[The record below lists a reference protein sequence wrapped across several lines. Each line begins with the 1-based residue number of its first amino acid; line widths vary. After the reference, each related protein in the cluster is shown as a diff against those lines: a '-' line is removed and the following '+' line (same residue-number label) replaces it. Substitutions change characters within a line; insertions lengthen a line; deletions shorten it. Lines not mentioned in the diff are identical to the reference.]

1 MKPSFPAAKL
11 LFISLVACSAYADE
25 TQLTDNTP
33 RLTAL
38 THAKLMLSPG
48 KQLDNATLLI
58 ENNRIKQVISNNEIP
73 QNAYK
78 IDLNGYTIY
87 PGFID
92 PFAEYGLEYSE
103 SQATIEGPVY
113 RINPKGAVAANGAI
127 HAEKEWFSYVLADKD
142 AASNWISNGFTS
154 VQSAHLNGIFRGIGV
169 SLSLADKNSNQLIYS
184 PKSRHFMA
192 FDKGNSPQDYPNSLM
207 GSIALIRQTLSDANW
222 YNQNKMKAAGREDL
236 LSPEFNIAL
245 ERLHDIK
252 TRGAIFDTRNLN
264 NQLRAAKLLSQEDIQ
279 PILLGNGQEYARVRE
294 LQEYRPVLILPL
306 NFPAA
311 PQVSDEDNARE
322 VPLRTLRHWE
332 RAPSNPAVMAANNIP
347 FSFTQYGMDGKAF
360 WPRLRMALQAGLDE
374 ETALAALTTEAAAA
388 VGIDNL
394 VGKLAP
400 GYMAD
405 LVIAKGNLFQDGEIV
420 SVWLQGEEQKQLA
433 PEFQWQGSYRLHH
446 LAELELDLELQLTQ
460 QTPRKLRGNL
470 SSGDQ
475 QIAVAHLKAN
485 SKRLSFSVNLQGA
498 GINGISRLTLWQD
511 DEGLRGRLLSADG
524 AVTQLAGS
532 RLPHAPLMPETEEDT
547 RTNTQATSPKTV
559 SKTGPKT
566 EPEYLS
572 RLTSPLQAYGRS
584 ELPGT
589 EKLHIR
595 NVTLWTSSEAGI
607 IGNSDLL
614 MANGKIEKIGTD
626 LSTPAGYQVIEGVG
640 MHLTA
645 GIIDEH
651 SHIAVNGGLNEMSDA
666 ITSEVRIAD
675 VLNPDDIAI
684 YRSLAGG
691 VTTANLLHGSAN
703 PIGGQSQVIQ
713 LRWGESAE
721 GLKFTQAHQGIKFAL
736 GENVKQSNWGE
747 RYTRRFPQS
756 RMGVK
761 ALMSDAFNAA
771 RDYKDAQAQYAELR
785 SREKRKQLSPRP
797 DYRLQAIAQVL
808 NGERDVHIHSYVQS
822 EILMFLRLAE
832 AYDFKVTAFT
842 HVLEGYKLAPELAA
856 HGAGASTFADWWA
869 YKFEVYDAIP
879 QNACLMMNAGVLTSI
894 NSDDF
899 EMQRRLNQ
907 EAAKSVKYCDM
918 SQEDAWKMVTINP
931 AKQLGIDAITGSVE
945 EGKQADLVLWDANP
959 LSVYAKS
966 QAVWIGGK
974 RYFDRAEDKQMTQ
987 AIASERQAL
996 IQKILGSDPA
1006 RRQGETTS
1014 EITEPLWQCDTQFNA
1029 WGQNKESRL

>member
-1 MKPSFPAAKL
+1 MRNTFPAALPL
-11 LFISLVACSAYADE
+11 LAIFTVNSAYADE

-38 THAKLMLSPG
+38 THARLMLSPG

-58 ENNRIKQVISNNEIP
+58 ENNHIKQVISNNEIP
-73 QNAYK
+73 QNAYR
-78 IDLNGYTIY
+78 IDLKGHTIY

-92 PFAEYGLEYSE
+92 PFTDYGLEYS
-103 SQATIEGPVY
+103 QTPTTIEGPVY
-113 RINPKGAVAANGAI
+113 QINSKGAAAKNGAI
-127 HAEKEWFSYVLADKD
+127 HADKEWFAYVSADKET
-142 AASNWISNGFTS
+142 ASNWISNGFTS
-154 VQSAHLNGIFRGIGV
+154 VQSAHLDGIFRGIGV
-169 SLSLADKNSNQLIYS
+169 SLSLADKNSNQLIYRPRS
-184 PKSRHFMA
+184 HHFMA

-207 GSIALIRQTLSDANW
+207 GSIALIRQTLSDAHW
-222 YNQNKMKAAGREDL
+222 YNQNKKKAVGRDDL
-236 LSPEFNIAL
+236 LLPEFNIAL
-245 ERLHDIK
+245 ERLHNIK
-252 TRGAIFDTRNLN
+252 ASGAIFDTRNLN
-264 NQLRAAKLLSQEDIQ
+264 NQLRAAKLLTQADI
-279 PILLGNGQEYARVRE
+279 PPTLLGNGQEYARVNE
-294 LQEYRPVLILPL
+294 LQQYRPALILPL

-311 PQVSDEDNARE
+311 PEMSDEDNARE

-347 FSFTQYGMDGKAF
+347 FSFTQYGIDSKAF

-374 ETALAALTTEAAAA
+374 ETALAALTTQAAAA
-388 VGIDNL
+388 AGIDNV

-420 SVWLQGEEQKQLA
+420 SVWLQGEEQKLM
-433 PEFQWQGSYRLHH
+433 PPGYQWQGSYRLH
-446 LAELELDLELQLTQ
+446 LAELELDLELQLSQ

-475 QIAVAHLKAN
+475 QIALAHLSADSN
-485 SKRLSFSVNLQGA
+485 RLSFSANLQDA
-498 GINGISRLTLWQD
+498 GIGGISRITLWQD
-511 DEGLRGRLLSADG
+511 DEGLQGRLLHADG
-524 AVTQLAGS
+524 AITQLAGS
-532 RLPHAPLMPETEEDT
+532 RLPHAPLTAETAEET
-547 RTNTQATSPKTV
+547 KASAAAVNSQ
-559 SKTGPKT
+559 SKTISKT
-566 EPEYLS
+566 EPEYLG

-584 ELPGT
+584 EQPGT

-607 IGNSDLL
+607 IGNSDLIL
-614 MANGKIEKIGTD
+614 ANGKIAKIGTN
-626 LSTPAGYQVIEGVG
+626 LSTPSGYQVIEGAG

-974 RYFDRAEDKQMTQ
+974 RYFDRAENKQMTQ

-1006 RRQGETTS
+1006 RLQGETTS
-1014 EITEPLWQCDTQFNA
+1014 EIIEPLWQCDTQFNA
-1029 WGQNKESRL
+1029 WGQKKESRL

>member
-1 MKPSFPAAKL
+1 MKEL
-11 LFISLVACSAYADE
+11 L
-25 TQLTDNTP
+25 
-33 RLTAL
+33 
-38 THAKLMLSPG
+38 
-48 KQLDNATLLI
+48 
-58 ENNRIKQVISNNEIP
+58 
-73 QNAYK
+73 
-78 IDLNGYTIY
+78 
-87 PGFID
+87 
-92 PFAEYGLEYSE
+92 
-103 SQATIEGPVY
+103 
-113 RINPKGAVAANGAI
+113 
-127 HAEKEWFSYVLADKD
+127 
-142 AASNWISNGFTS
+142 
-154 VQSAHLNGIFRGIGV
+154 
-169 SLSLADKNSNQLIYS
+169 
-184 PKSRHFMA
+184 
-192 FDKGNSPQDYPNSLM
+192 
-207 GSIALIRQTLSDANW
+207 
-222 YNQNKMKAAGREDL
+222 
-236 LSPEFNIAL
+236 
-245 ERLHDIK
+245 
-252 TRGAIFDTRNLN
+252 
-264 NQLRAAKLLSQEDIQ
+264 
-279 PILLGNGQEYARVRE
+279 
-294 LQEYRPVLILPL
+294 EYRPVLILPL

-311 PQVSDEDNARE
+311 PQVSDEDYARE
-322 VPLRTLRHWE
+322 VPLNILRHWE
-332 RAPSNPAVMAANNIP
+332 RAPSNPAVLAANNIP

-374 ETALAALTTEAAAA
+374 EAALAALTTQAAAA
-388 VGIDNL
+388 AGIEDL

-405 LVIAKGNLFQDGEIV
+405 LVIAKGNLFQDGEII
-420 SVWLQGEEQKQLA
+420 SVWLQGEEQKLM
-433 PEFQWQGSYRLHH
+433 PPGYQWQGSYRLH
-446 LAELELDLELQLTQ
+446 LAELELDLELQLSQ
-460 QTPRKLRGNL
+460 QKPRTLRGSL

-475 QIAVAHLKAN
+475 QVELAHLTTD
-485 SKRLSFSVNLQGA
+485 SKRLSFSANLQDASIG
-498 GINGISRLTLWQD
+498 GISRITLWQD
-511 DEGLRGRLLSADG
+511 DEGLQGRLLHADG
-524 AVTQLAGS
+524 AITQLAGS
-532 RLPHAPLMPETEEDT
+532 RLPHAPLTAETAEET
-547 RTNTQATSPKTV
+547 KASAAAVNSQ
-559 SKTGPKT
+559 SKTISKT

-584 ELPGT
+584 EQPGT

-607 IGNSDLL
+607 IGNSDLIL
-614 MANGKIEKIGTD
+614 ANGKIAKIGTN
-626 LSTPAGYQVIEGVG
+626 LSTPSGYQVIEGAG

-721 GLKFTQAHQGIKFAL
+721 NLKFTQAHQGIKFAL

-918 SQEDAWKMVTINP
+918 SPEDAWKMVTINP
-931 AKQLGIDAITGSVE
+931 AKQLGIDAITGSIE

-987 AIASERQAL
+987 AIVSERQAL

-1006 RRQGETTS
+1006 RLQGETTS
-1014 EITEPLWQCDTQFNA
+1014 EIIEPLWQCDTQFNA

>member
-1 MKPSFPAAKL
+1 MRISFPAINLL
-11 LFISLVACSAYADE
+11 LFSLVACSAFADE

-38 THAKLMLSPG
+38 THAKLILSPG

-103 SQATIEGPVY
+103 SPAAIEAPVY
-113 RINPKGAVAANGAI
+113 QIKSKGAVAANGAI
-127 HAEKEWFSYVLADKD
+127 HAEKEWFTYVLPDNKT
-142 AASNWISNGFTS
+142 ASNWISNGFTS
-154 VQSAHLNGIFRGIGV
+154 VQSAHLDGIFRGVGT
-169 SLSLADKNSNQLIYS
+169 SLSLADKNSNQVIYR
-184 PKSRHFMA
+184 PRSRHFMA

-222 YNQNKMKAAGREDL
+222 YNQNKKNAAGREGL

-252 TRGAIFDTRNLN
+252 TRGVIFDTRNLN
-264 NQLRAAKLLSQEDIQ
+264 NQLRAAKLLSHSDIQ
-279 PILLGNGQEYARVRE
+279 PILLGNGQEYARVKE

-311 PQVSDEDNARE
+311 PQVSDEDYARE

-374 ETALAALTTEAAAA
+374 ETALAALTTQAAAA
-388 VGIDNL
+388 AGIEDL

-405 LVIAKGNLFQDGEIV
+405 LVIAKGNLFQDGEII
-420 SVWLQGEEQKQLA
+420 SVWLQGEEQIQTA
-433 PEFQWQGSYRLHH
+433 PGYQWQGSYRLH
-446 LAELELDLELQLTQ
+446 LAELELDLELQLSQ
-460 QTPRKLRGNL
+460 QKPRTLRGSL

-475 QIAVAHLKAN
+475 QVELAHLN
-485 SKRLSFSVNLQGA
+485 TDSKRLSFSANLQDA
-498 GINGISRLTLWQD
+498 GIGGISRITLWQD
-511 DEGLRGRLLSADG
+511 DEGLQGRLLRADG
-524 AVTQLAGS
+524 AITQLAGS
-532 RLPHAPLMPETEEDT
+532 RLPHAPLTAETAEET
-547 RTNTQATSPKTV
+547 KASAAAVNSQ
-559 SKTGPKT
+559 SKTMSET

-584 ELPGT
+584 EQPGT

-607 IGNSDLL
+607 IGNSDLIL
-614 MANGKIEKIGTD
+614 ANGKIAKIGTN
-626 LSTPAGYQVIEGVG
+626 LSTPSGYQVIEGAG

-666 ITSEVRIAD
+666 ITSEVQIAD

-721 GLKFTQAHQGIKFAL
+721 NLKFTQAHQGIKFAL

-918 SQEDAWKMVTINP
+918 SPEDAWKMVTINP
-931 AKQLGIDAITGSVE
+931 AKQLGIDAITGSIE

-987 AIASERQAL
+987 ANVSERQAL

-1006 RRQGETTS
+1006 RLQGETTS
-1014 EITEPLWQCDTQFNA
+1014 EIIEPLWQCDTQFNA

>member
-1 MKPSFPAAKL
+1 MRLSFPAINLL
-11 LFISLVACSAYADE
+11 LFSLVACSAFADE

-38 THAKLMLSPG
+38 THAKLILSPG

-58 ENNRIKQVISNNEIP
+58 ENNRIKQVIPNNEIP

-103 SQATIEGPVY
+103 SPATIEAPVY
-113 RINPKGAVAANGAI
+113 QIKSKGAIAANGAI
-127 HAEKEWFSYVLADKD
+127 HAEKEWFTYVLSDNKT
-142 AASNWISNGFTS
+142 ASNWISNGFTS

-169 SLSLADKNSNQLIYS
+169 SLSLANKKSNQVIYR
-184 PKSRHFMA
+184 PRSRHFMA

-222 YNQNKMKAAGREDL
+222 YNQNKKKAANREDL

-279 PILLGNGQEYARVRE
+279 PILLGNGQEYARVKE
-294 LQEYRPVLILPL
+294 LQEYRPILILPL

-347 FSFTQYGMDGKAF
+347 FSFTQYGMDGKTF
-360 WPRLRMALQAGLDE
+360 WPRLRMALLAGLDE
-374 ETALAALTTEAAAA
+374 ETALAALTTEAAAVA
-388 VGIDNL
+388 GIEDL

-420 SVWLQGEEQKQLA
+420 SVWLQGEEQIQTA
-433 PEFQWQGSYRLHH
+433 PGYQWQGSYRLH
-446 LAELELDLELQLTQ
+446 LAELELDLELQLSQ
-460 QTPRKLRGNL
+460 QTPQTLRGSL

-475 QIAVAHLKAN
+475 QIELAHLKADN
-485 SKRLSFSVNLQGA
+485 KRLSFSVNLQGA
-498 GINGISRLTLWQD
+498 GINGISRITLWQD
-511 DEGLRGRLLSADG
+511 DEGLQGRLLHADG

-532 RLPHAPLMPETEEDT
+532 RLPNAPLTADT
-547 RTNTQATSPKTV
+547 DMGDNANSPPAS
-559 SKTGPKT
+559 SKTKPK
-566 EPEYLS
+566 YLS

-584 ELPGT
+584 ELPST

-595 NVTLWTSSEAGI
+595 NITLWTSSEAGI
-607 IGNSDLL
+607 IGNSDLIL
-614 MANGKIEKIGTD
+614 ANGKIEEIGTD
-626 LSTPAGYQVIEGVG
+626 LSTPAGYQVIEGAD

-666 ITSEVRIAD
+666 ITSEVQIAD

-771 RDYKDAQAQYAELR
+771 RDYQDAQAQYAELR

-918 SQEDAWKMVTINP
+918 SQEDAWNMVTINP

-987 AIASERQAL
+987 AIADERQAL

-1006 RRQGETTS
+1006 RLQGETTS
-1014 EITEPLWQCDTQFNA
+1014 EILEPLWQCDTQFNA

>member
-1 MKPSFPAAKL
+1 MRLSFPAINLL
-11 LFISLVACSAYADE
+11 LFSLVACSAFADE

-38 THAKLMLSPG
+38 THAKLILSPG

-58 ENNRIKQVISNNEIP
+58 ENNRIKQVIPNNEIP

-103 SQATIEGPVY
+103 SPATIEAPVY
-113 RINPKGAVAANGAI
+113 QIKSKGAIAANGAI
-127 HAEKEWFSYVLADKD
+127 HAEKEWFTYVLSDNKT
-142 AASNWISNGFTS
+142 ASNWISNGFTS
-154 VQSAHLNGIFRGIGV
+154 VQSAHLDGIFRGVGT
-169 SLSLADKNSNQLIYS
+169 SLSLANKKSNQVIYR
-184 PKSRHFMA
+184 PRSRHFMA

-222 YNQNKMKAAGREDL
+222 YNQNKKKAANREDL

-252 TRGAIFDTRNLN
+252 TRGVIFDTRNLN
-264 NQLRAAKLLSQEDIQ
+264 NQLRAAKLLSHSDIQ
-279 PILLGNGQEYARVRE
+279 PILLGNGQEYARVKE
-294 LQEYRPVLILPL
+294 LQEYRPILILPL

-347 FSFTQYGMDGKAF
+347 FSFTQYGMDGKTF

-374 ETALAALTTEAAAA
+374 ETALAALTTQAAAA
-388 VGIDNL
+388 AGIEDL

-420 SVWLQGEEQKQLA
+420 SVWLQGEEQIQTA
-433 PEFQWQGSYRLHH
+433 PGYQWQGSYRLH
-446 LAELELDLELQLTQ
+446 LAELELDLELQLSQ
-460 QTPRKLRGNL
+460 QTPQTLRGSL

-475 QIAVAHLKAN
+475 QIELAHLKADN
-485 SKRLSFSVNLQGA
+485 KRLSFSVNLQGA
-498 GINGISRLTLWQD
+498 GINGISRITLWQD
-511 DEGLRGRLLSADG
+511 DEGLQGRLLHADG

-532 RLPHAPLMPETEEDT
+532 RLPNAPLTADTEMGD
-547 RTNTQATSPKTV
+547 NANSPPAS
-559 SKTGPKT
+559 SKTK
-566 EPEYLS
+566 PEYLS

-584 ELPGT
+584 EQPGT

-607 IGNSDLL
+607 IGNSDLIL
-614 MANGKIEKIGTD
+614 ANGKIEKIGTD
-626 LSTPAGYQVIEGVG
+626 LSTPAGYQVIEGAD

-666 ITSEVRIAD
+666 ITSEVQIAD
-675 VLNPDDIAI
+675 VLNPDDIAT

-771 RDYKDAQAQYAELR
+771 RDYQDAQAQYAELR

-918 SQEDAWKMVTINP
+918 SQEDAWNMVTINP

-987 AIASERQAL
+987 AIADERQAL

-1006 RRQGETTS
+1006 RLQGETTS
-1014 EITEPLWQCDTQFNA
+1014 EILEPLWQCDTQFNA

>member
-127 HAEKEWFSYVLADKD
+127 HAEKEWFSYVLADKE

-154 VQSAHLNGIFRGIGV
+154 VQSAHLNGIFRGVGV

-184 PKSRHFMA
+184 PKSRHFIA

-433 PEFQWQGSYRLHH
+433 PEFQWQGSYRLH

-475 QIAVAHLKAN
+475 QIALAHLKAN

-524 AVTQLAGS
+524 AITQLAGS
-532 RLPHAPLMPETEEDT
+532 RLPQAPLMPETEEDT

-974 RYFDRAEDKQMTQ
+974 RYFDRAEDRQMTQ
-987 AIASERQAL
+987 AIAGERQAL

-1006 RRQGETTS
+1006 RLQGETTS
-1014 EITEPLWQCDTQFNA
+1014 EIIEPLWQCDTQFNA

>member
-1 MKPSFPAAKL
+1 M
-11 LFISLVACSAYADE
+11 
-25 TQLTDNTP
+25 
-33 RLTAL
+33 
-38 THAKLMLSPG
+38 
-48 KQLDNATLLI
+48 
-58 ENNRIKQVISNNEIP
+58 
-73 QNAYK
+73 
-78 IDLNGYTIY
+78 
-87 PGFID
+87 
-92 PFAEYGLEYSE
+92 
-103 SQATIEGPVY
+103 
-113 RINPKGAVAANGAI
+113 
-127 HAEKEWFSYVLADKD
+127 
-142 AASNWISNGFTS
+142 
-154 VQSAHLNGIFRGIGV
+154 
-169 SLSLADKNSNQLIYS
+169 
-184 PKSRHFMA
+184 
-192 FDKGNSPQDYPNSLM
+192 
-207 GSIALIRQTLSDANW
+207 
-222 YNQNKMKAAGREDL
+222 
-236 LSPEFNIAL
+236 
-245 ERLHDIK
+245 
-252 TRGAIFDTRNLN
+252 
-264 NQLRAAKLLSQEDIQ
+264 
-279 PILLGNGQEYARVRE
+279 
-294 LQEYRPVLILPL
+294 
-306 NFPAA
+306 
-311 PQVSDEDNARE
+311 
-322 VPLRTLRHWE
+322 
-332 RAPSNPAVMAANNIP
+332 
-347 FSFTQYGMDGKAF
+347 
-360 WPRLRMALQAGLDE
+360 
-374 ETALAALTTEAAAA
+374 
-388 VGIDNL
+388 
-394 VGKLAP
+394 
-400 GYMAD
+400 
-405 LVIAKGNLFQDGEIV
+405 
-420 SVWLQGEEQKQLA
+420 
-433 PEFQWQGSYRLHH
+433 
-446 LAELELDLELQLTQ
+446 
-460 QTPRKLRGNL
+460 
-470 SSGDQ
+470 
-475 QIAVAHLKAN
+475 
-485 SKRLSFSVNLQGA
+485 
-498 GINGISRLTLWQD
+498 
-511 DEGLRGRLLSADG
+511 SADG

-572 RLTSPLQAYGRS
+572 RLTSPLQAYGHS

-614 MANGKIEKIGTD
+614 MADGKIEKIGTD
-626 LSTPAGYQVIEGVG
+626 LSTPAGYQVIEGAG

-666 ITSEVRIAD
+666 ITSEVQIAD

-808 NGERDVHIHSYVQS
+808 NGKRDVHIHSYVQS

-842 HVLEGYKLAPELAA
+842 HILEGYKLAPELAA

-974 RYFDRAEDKQMTQ
+974 RYFDRAEDRQMTQ

-1006 RRQGETTS
+1006 RLQGETTS
-1014 EITEPLWQCDTQFNA
+1014 EIIEPLWQCDTQFNA
-1029 WGQNKESRL
+1029 WDQNKESRL

>member
-1 MKPSFPAAKL
+1 MRSTFPAALPL
-11 LFISLVACSAYADE
+11 LAVLIVNSAYADE

-38 THAKLMLSPG
+38 THARLMLSPG

-58 ENNRIKQVISNNEIP
+58 ENNHIKQVISNNEIP
-73 QNAYK
+73 QNAYR
-78 IDLNGYTIY
+78 IDLKGHTIY

-92 PFAEYGLEYSE
+92 PFTDYGLEYS
-103 SQATIEGPVY
+103 QTPTTIEGPVY
-113 RINPKGAVAANGAI
+113 QINPKGAAATNGAI
-127 HAEKEWFSYVLADKD
+127 HAEKEWFAYVSADKET
-142 AASNWISNGFTS
+142 ASNWISNGFTS
-154 VQSAHLNGIFRGIGV
+154 VQSAHLDGIFRGIGV
-169 SLSLADKNSNQLIYS
+169 SLSLADKNSNQLIYRPRS
-184 PKSRHFMA
+184 HHFMA
-192 FDKGNSPQDYPNSLM
+192 FDKGSSPQDYPNSLM
-207 GSIALIRQTLSDANW
+207 GSIALIRQTLSDAHW
-222 YNQNKMKAAGREDL
+222 YNQNKKKAVGRDDL
-236 LSPEFNIAL
+236 LLPEFNIAL
-245 ERLHDIK
+245 ERLHNIK
-252 TRGAIFDTRNLN
+252 ASGAIFDTRNLN
-264 NQLRAAKLLSQEDIQ
+264 NQLRAAKLLSQADI
-279 PILLGNGQEYARVRE
+279 PPTLMGNGQEYARVKE
-294 LQEYRPVLILPL
+294 LQQYRPALILPL

-311 PQVSDEDNARE
+311 PEMSDEDYAKE
-322 VPLRTLRHWE
+322 VSLRTLRHWE

-347 FSFTQYGMDGKAF
+347 FSFTQYGIDGKTF
-360 WPRLRMALQAGLDE
+360 WPRLKLALQAGLDE
-374 ETALAALTTEAAAA
+374 ETALAALTTQAAAA
-388 VGIDNL
+388 AGIDNV

-420 SVWLQGEEQKQLA
+420 SVWLQGEEQKLM
-433 PEFQWQGSYRLHH
+433 PPGYQWQGSYRLH
-446 LAELELDLELQLTQ
+446 LAELELDLELQLTP
-460 QTPRKLRGNL
+460 QTPRKLKGSFN
-470 SSGDQ
+470 SGDQ
-475 QIAVAHLKAN
+475 QIALAHLNADSN
-485 SKRLSFSVNLQGA
+485 RLSFSVNLQSA
-498 GINGISRLTLWQD
+498 GINGISRITLWQD
-511 DEGLRGRLLSADG
+511 DEGLQGRLLRADG
-524 AVTQLAGS
+524 AITPLAGS
-532 RLPHAPLMPETEEDT
+532 RLPPAPLSADTETGG
-547 RTNTQATSPKTV
+547 NANFPPAS
-559 SKTGPKT
+559 SKT

-626 LSTPAGYQVIEGVG
+626 LSTPAGYQVIEGAD

-666 ITSEVRIAD
+666 ITSEVQIAD

-721 GLKFTQAHQGIKFAL
+721 GLKFTQAQQGIKFAL

-771 RDYKDAQAQYAELR
+771 RDYKDAQAQYAELS
-785 SREKRKQLSPRP
+785 SREKRKQLSPRH

-987 AIASERQAL
+987 AIAGERQAL

-1006 RRQGETTS
+1006 RLQGETTS
-1014 EITEPLWQCDTQFNA
+1014 EIIEPLWQCDTQFNA

>member
-103 SQATIEGPVY
+103 SPATTEGPVY

-127 HAEKEWFSYVLADKD
+127 HAEKEWFSYVLADKE

-192 FDKGNSPQDYPNSLM
+192 FDKGNSPQGYPNSLM

-322 VPLRTLRHWE
+322 IPLRTLRHWE

-347 FSFTQYGMDGKAF
+347 FSFTQYGIDGKAF

-388 VGIDNL
+388 AGIDNL

-433 PEFQWQGSYRLHH
+433 PEFQWQGSYRLH

-475 QIAVAHLKAN
+475 QIALAHLKAD

-614 MANGKIEKIGTD
+614 MADGKIEKIGTD
-626 LSTPAGYQVIEGVG
+626 LSTPAGYQVIEGAD

-721 GLKFTQAHQGIKFAL
+721 GLKFTQAQQGIKFAL

-879 QNACLMMNAGVLTSI
+879 QNACLMMNTGVLTSI

>member
-1 MKPSFPAAKL
+1 MRLSFPAINLL
-11 LFISLVACSAYADE
+11 LFSLVACSAFADE

-38 THAKLMLSPG
+38 THAKLILSPG

-58 ENNRIKQVISNNEIP
+58 ENSRIKQVISNNEIP

-92 PFAEYGLEYSE
+92 PFAEYGLQYPE
-103 SQATIEGPVY
+103 SPAAIEAPVY
-113 RINPKGAVAANGAI
+113 QIKSKGAVAANGAI
-127 HAEKEWFSYVLADKD
+127 HAEKEWFTYVLSDNKT
-142 AASNWISNGFTS
+142 ASNWISNGFTS
-154 VQSAHLNGIFRGIGV
+154 VQSAHLDGIFRGIGV
-169 SLSLADKNSNQLIYS
+169 SLSLADKNSNQVIYR
-184 PKSRHFMA
+184 PRNRQFMA
-192 FDKGNSPQDYPNSLM
+192 FDKGSSPQDYPTSLM

-222 YNQNKMKAAGREDL
+222 YNQNKKKSAGREDL

-252 TRGAIFDTRNLN
+252 TRGVIFDTRNLN

-279 PILLGNGQEYARVRE
+279 PILLGNGQEYARVKE

-347 FSFTQYGMDGKAF
+347 FSFTQYGIDGKAF

-388 VGIDNL
+388 AGIEDL

-405 LVIAKGNLFQDGEIV
+405 LVIAKGNLFRDGEIV
-420 SVWLQGEEQKQLA
+420 SVWLQGEEQIQTA
-433 PEFQWQGSYRLHH
+433 PGFQWQGNYRLH
-446 LAELELDLELQLTQ
+446 LAELDLELQLSQ

-475 QIAVAHLKAN
+475 QIELAHLKAD

-498 GINGISRLTLWQD
+498 GINGISRITLWQD
-511 DEGLRGRLLSADG
+511 DEGLQGRLLRADG
-524 AVTQLAGS
+524 AITQLAGS
-532 RLPHAPLMPETEEDT
+532 KLPHAPLTAETAEET
-547 RTNTQATSPKTV
+547 KASVMAVNSE
-559 SKTGPKT
+559 SKTMSEM

-584 ELPGT
+584 KLPST

-595 NVTLWTSSEAGI
+595 NVTLWTSSDAGI
-607 IGNSDLL
+607 INTSDLL
-614 MANGKIEKIGTD
+614 MANGKIAKIGTD
-626 LSTPAGYQVIEGVG
+626 LSTPSGYQVIEGAG

-691 VTTANLLHGSAN
+691 VTTVNLLHGSAN

-907 EAAKSVKYCDM
+907 EAAKSMKYCDM
-918 SQEDAWKMVTINP
+918 SPEDAWKMVTINP
-931 AKQLGIDAITGSVE
+931 AKQLGIDVITGSIE

-987 AIASERQAL
+987 AIAGERQAL

-1006 RRQGETTS
+1006 RLQGETTS
-1014 EITEPLWQCDTQFNA
+1014 EIIEPLWQCDTQFNA

>member
-1 MKPSFPAAKL
+1 MRLSFPAINLL
-11 LFISLVACSAYADE
+11 LFSLVACSAFADE

-38 THAKLMLSPG
+38 THAKLILSPG

-58 ENNRIKQVISNNEIP
+58 ENNRIKQVIPNNEIP

-103 SQATIEGPVY
+103 SPATIEAPVY
-113 RINPKGAVAANGAI
+113 QIKSKGAIAANGAI
-127 HAEKEWFSYVLADKD
+127 HAEKEWFTYVLSDNKT
-142 AASNWISNGFTS
+142 ASNWISNGFTS

-169 SLSLADKNSNQLIYS
+169 SLSLANKKSNQVIYR
-184 PKSRHFMA
+184 PRSRHFMA

-222 YNQNKMKAAGREDL
+222 YNQNKKKAANREDL

-279 PILLGNGQEYARVRE
+279 PILLGNGQEYARVKE
-294 LQEYRPVLILPL
+294 LQEYRPILILPL

-347 FSFTQYGMDGKAF
+347 FSFTQYGMDGKTF

-374 ETALAALTTEAAAA
+374 ETALAALTTEAAAVA
-388 VGIDNL
+388 GIEDL

-420 SVWLQGEEQKQLA
+420 SVWLQGEEQIQTA
-433 PEFQWQGSYRLHH
+433 PGYQWQGSYRLH
-446 LAELELDLELQLTQ
+446 LAELELDLELQLSQ
-460 QTPRKLRGNL
+460 QTPQTLRGSL

-475 QIAVAHLKAN
+475 QIELAHLKADN
-485 SKRLSFSVNLQGA
+485 KRLSFSVNLQGA
-498 GINGISRLTLWQD
+498 GINGISRITLWQD
-511 DEGLRGRLLSADG
+511 DEGLQGRLLHADG

-532 RLPHAPLMPETEEDT
+532 RLPNAPLTADT
-547 RTNTQATSPKTV
+547 DMGDNANSPPAS
-559 SKTGPKT
+559 SKTKPK
-566 EPEYLS
+566 YLS

-584 ELPGT
+584 ELPST

-595 NVTLWTSSEAGI
+595 NITLWTSSEAGI
-607 IGNSDLL
+607 IGNSDLIL
-614 MANGKIEKIGTD
+614 ANGKIEEIGTD
-626 LSTPAGYQVIEGVG
+626 LSTPAGYQVIEGAD

-666 ITSEVRIAD
+666 ITSEVHIAD

-771 RDYKDAQAQYAELR
+771 RDYQDDQAQYAELR

-918 SQEDAWKMVTINP
+918 SQEDAWNMVTINP

-987 AIASERQAL
+987 AIADERQAL

-1006 RRQGETTS
+1006 RLQGETTS
-1014 EITEPLWQCDTQFNA
+1014 EILEPLWQCDTQFNA

>member
-1 MKPSFPAAKL
+1 MRLSFPAINLL
-11 LFISLVACSAYADE
+11 LFSLVACSAFADE

-38 THAKLMLSPG
+38 THAKLILSPG

-58 ENNRIKQVISNNEIP
+58 ENNRIKQVIPNNEIP

-103 SQATIEGPVY
+103 SPATIEAPVY
-113 RINPKGAVAANGAI
+113 QIKSKGAIAANGAI
-127 HAEKEWFSYVLADKD
+127 HAEKEWFTYVLSDNKT
-142 AASNWISNGFTS
+142 ASNWISNGFTS

-169 SLSLADKNSNQLIYS
+169 SLSLANKKSNQVIYR
-184 PKSRHFMA
+184 PRSRHFMA

-222 YNQNKMKAAGREDL
+222 YNQNKKKAANREDL

-279 PILLGNGQEYARVRE
+279 PILLGNGQEYARVKE
-294 LQEYRPVLILPL
+294 LQEYRPILILPL

-347 FSFTQYGMDGKAF
+347 FSFTQYGMDGKTF

-374 ETALAALTTEAAAA
+374 ETALAALTTEAAAVA
-388 VGIDNL
+388 GIEDL

-420 SVWLQGEEQKQLA
+420 SVWLQGEEQIQTA
-433 PEFQWQGSYRLHH
+433 PGYQWQGSYRLH
-446 LAELELDLELQLTQ
+446 LAELELDLELQLSQ
-460 QTPRKLRGNL
+460 QTPQTLRGSL

-475 QIAVAHLKAN
+475 QIELAHLKADN
-485 SKRLSFSVNLQGA
+485 KRLSFSVNLQGA
-498 GINGISRLTLWQD
+498 SINGISRITLWQD
-511 DEGLRGRLLSADG
+511 DEGLQGRLLHADG

-532 RLPHAPLMPETEEDT
+532 RLPNAPLTADTEMGD
-547 RTNTQATSPKTV
+547 NANSPPAS
-559 SKTGPKT
+559 SKTKPK
-566 EPEYLS
+566 YLS

-584 ELPGT
+584 ELPRT

-607 IGNSDLL
+607 IGNSDLIL
-614 MANGKIEKIGTD
+614 ANGKIEKIGTD
-626 LSTPAGYQVIEGVG
+626 LSTPAGYQVIEGAD

-666 ITSEVRIAD
+666 ITSEVQIAD

-771 RDYKDAQAQYAELR
+771 RDYQDAQAQYAELR

-879 QNACLMMNAGVLTSI
+879 QNACLMMNSGVLTSI

-918 SQEDAWKMVTINP
+918 SQEDAWNMVTINP

-987 AIASERQAL
+987 AIVSERQAL

-1006 RRQGETTS
+1006 RLEGETTS
-1014 EITEPLWQCDTQFNA
+1014 EILEPLWQCDTQFNA

>member
-127 HAEKEWFSYVLADKD
+127 HAEKEWFSYVLADKE

-154 VQSAHLNGIFRGIGV
+154 VQSAHLNGIFRGVGV

-184 PKSRHFMA
+184 PKSRHFIA

-433 PEFQWQGSYRLHH
+433 PEFQWQGSYRLH

-475 QIAVAHLKAN
+475 QIALAHLKAD

-524 AVTQLAGS
+524 AITQLAGS
-532 RLPHAPLMPETEEDT
+532 RLPQAPLMPETEEDT

-974 RYFDRAEDKQMTQ
+974 RYFDRAEDRQMTQ
-987 AIASERQAL
+987 AIAGERQAL

-1006 RRQGETTS
+1006 RLQGETTS
-1014 EITEPLWQCDTQFNA
+1014 EIIEPLWQCDTQFNA

>member
-1 MKPSFPAAKL
+1 MRLSFPAINLL
-11 LFISLVACSAYADE
+11 LFSLVACSAFADE

-38 THAKLMLSPG
+38 THAKLILSPG

-58 ENNRIKQVISNNEIP
+58 ENNRIKQVIPNNEIP

-103 SQATIEGPVY
+103 SPATIEAPVY
-113 RINPKGAVAANGAI
+113 QIKSKGAIAANGAI
-127 HAEKEWFSYVLADKD
+127 HAEKEWFTYVLSDNKT
-142 AASNWISNGFTS
+142 ASNWISNGFTS

-169 SLSLADKNSNQLIYS
+169 SLSLANKKSNQVIYR
-184 PKSRHFMA
+184 PRSRHFMA

-222 YNQNKMKAAGREDL
+222 YNQNKKKAANREDL

-279 PILLGNGQEYARVRE
+279 PILLGNGQEYARVKE
-294 LQEYRPVLILPL
+294 LQEYRPILILPL

-347 FSFTQYGMDGKAF
+347 FSFTQYGMDGKTF

-374 ETALAALTTEAAAA
+374 ETALAALTTEAAAVA
-388 VGIDNL
+388 GIEDL
-394 VGKLAP
+394 VGKLAS

-420 SVWLQGEEQKQLA
+420 SVWLQGEEQIQTA
-433 PEFQWQGSYRLHH
+433 PGYQWQGSYRLH
-446 LAELELDLELQLTQ
+446 LAELELDLELQLSQ
-460 QTPRKLRGNL
+460 QTPQTLRGSL

-475 QIAVAHLKAN
+475 QIELAHLKADN
-485 SKRLSFSVNLQGA
+485 KRLSFSVNLQGA
-498 GINGISRLTLWQD
+498 GINGISRITLWQD
-511 DEGLRGRLLSADG
+511 DEGLQGRLLHADG

-532 RLPHAPLMPETEEDT
+532 RLPNAPLTADT
-547 RTNTQATSPKTV
+547 DMGDNANSPPAS
-559 SKTGPKT
+559 SKTK
-566 EPEYLS
+566 PEYLS

-584 ELPGT
+584 ELPRT

-607 IGNSDLL
+607 IGNSDLIL
-614 MANGKIEKIGTD
+614 ANGKIEEIGTD
-626 LSTPAGYQVIEGVG
+626 LSTPAGYQVIEGAD

-666 ITSEVRIAD
+666 ITSEVQIAD

-771 RDYKDAQAQYAELR
+771 RDYQDAQAQYAELR

-918 SQEDAWKMVTINP
+918 SQEDAWNMVTINP

-987 AIASERQAL
+987 AIADERQAL

-1006 RRQGETTS
+1006 RLQGETTS
-1014 EITEPLWQCDTQFNA
+1014 EILEPLWQCDTQFNA

>member
-347 FSFTQYGMDGKAF
+347 FSFTQYGIDGKAF

-433 PEFQWQGSYRLHH
+433 PEFQWQGSYRLH

-566 EPEYLS
+566 ESEYLS

-974 RYFDRAEDKQMTQ
+974 RYFDRAEDRQMTQ
-987 AIASERQAL
+987 AIAGERQAL

-1006 RRQGETTS
+1006 RLQGETTS
-1014 EITEPLWQCDTQFNA
+1014 EIIEPLWQCDTQFNA

>member
-1 MKPSFPAAKL
+1 MRLSFPAINLL
-11 LFISLVACSAYADE
+11 LFSLVVCSAFADE

-38 THAKLMLSPG
+38 THAKLILSPG

-58 ENNRIKQVISNNEIP
+58 ENNRIKQVIPNNEIP

-103 SQATIEGPVY
+103 SPATIEAPVY
-113 RINPKGAVAANGAI
+113 QIKSKGAIAANGAI
-127 HAEKEWFSYVLADKD
+127 HAEKEWFTYVLSDNKT
-142 AASNWISNGFTS
+142 ASNWISNGFTS

-169 SLSLADKNSNQLIYS
+169 SLSLANKKSNQVIYR
-184 PKSRHFMA
+184 PRSRHFMA

-222 YNQNKMKAAGREDL
+222 YNQNKKKAANREDL

-279 PILLGNGQEYARVRE
+279 PILLGNGQEYARVKE
-294 LQEYRPVLILPL
+294 LQEYRPILILPL

-347 FSFTQYGMDGKAF
+347 FSFTQYGMDGKTF

-374 ETALAALTTEAAAA
+374 ETALAALTTEAAAVA
-388 VGIDNL
+388 GIEDL

-420 SVWLQGEEQKQLA
+420 SVWLQGEEQIQTA
-433 PEFQWQGSYRLHH
+433 PGYQWQGSYRLH
-446 LAELELDLELQLTQ
+446 LAELELDLELQLSQ
-460 QTPRKLRGNL
+460 QTPQTLRGSL

-475 QIAVAHLKAN
+475 QIELAHLKADN
-485 SKRLSFSVNLQGA
+485 KRLSFSVNLQGA
-498 GINGISRLTLWQD
+498 GINGISRITLWQD
-511 DEGLRGRLLSADG
+511 DEGLQGRLLHADG

-532 RLPHAPLMPETEEDT
+532 RLPNAPLTADTEMGD
-547 RTNTQATSPKTV
+547 NANSPPAS
-559 SKTGPKT
+559 SKTK
-566 EPEYLS
+566 PEYLS

-584 ELPGT
+584 ELPST

-595 NVTLWTSSEAGI
+595 NITLWTSSEAGI
-607 IGNSDLL
+607 IGNSDLIL
-614 MANGKIEKIGTD
+614 ANGKIEKIGTD
-626 LSTPAGYQVIEGVG
+626 LSTPAGYQVIEGAD

-666 ITSEVRIAD
+666 ITSEVQIAD

-721 GLKFTQAHQGIKFAL
+721 GLKFPQAHQGIKFAL

-771 RDYKDAQAQYAELR
+771 RDYQDAQAQYAELR

-797 DYRLQAIAQVL
+797 DYRLQAIVQVL

-918 SQEDAWKMVTINP
+918 SQEDAWNMVTINP

-987 AIASERQAL
+987 AIADERQAL

-1006 RRQGETTS
+1006 RLQGETTS
-1014 EITEPLWQCDTQFNA
+1014 EILEPLWQCDTQFNA

>member
-103 SQATIEGPVY
+103 SPATIEGPVY

-127 HAEKEWFSYVLADKD
+127 HAEKEWFSYVLADKE

-184 PKSRHFMA
+184 PQSRHFMA

-332 RAPSNPAVMAANNIP
+332 RAPSNPVVMAANNIP
-347 FSFTQYGMDGKAF
+347 FSFTQYGIDGKAF

-388 VGIDNL
+388 AGIDNL

-420 SVWLQGEEQKQLA
+420 SVWLQGDEQKQLA
-433 PEFQWQGSYRLHH
+433 PGYQWQGSYRLH
-446 LAELELDLELQLTQ
+446 LAELELDLELQLSQ

-475 QIAVAHLKAN
+475 QIALAHLKAD

-511 DEGLRGRLLSADG
+511 DKGLRGRLLSADG
-524 AVTQLAGS
+524 TVTQLAGS
-532 RLPHAPLMPETEEDT
+532 RLPQARLIADTEKDT
-547 RTNTQATSPKTV
+547 RTNTQTTSPKTV

-572 RLTSPLQAYGRS
+572 QLTSPLQAYGRN

-640 MHLTA
+640 MHLTT

-974 RYFDRAEDKQMTQ
+974 RYFDRAEDRQMTQ

-1006 RRQGETTS
+1006 RLQGETTS
-1014 EITEPLWQCDTQFNA
+1014 EIIEPLWQCDTQFNA
-1029 WGQNKESRL
+1029 WDQNKESRL

>member
-1 MKPSFPAAKL
+1 MRLSFPAINLL
-11 LFISLVACSAYADE
+11 LFSLVACSAFADE

-38 THAKLMLSPG
+38 THAKLILSPG

-58 ENNRIKQVISNNEIP
+58 ENNRIKQVIPNNEIP

-103 SQATIEGPVY
+103 SPATIEAPVY
-113 RINPKGAVAANGAI
+113 QIKSKGAIAANGAI
-127 HAEKEWFSYVLADKD
+127 HAEKEWFTYVLSDNKT
-142 AASNWISNGFTS
+142 ASNWISNGFTS
-154 VQSAHLNGIFRGIGV
+154 VQSAHLDGIFRGVGT
-169 SLSLADKNSNQLIYS
+169 SLSLANKKSNQVIYR
-184 PKSRHFMA
+184 PRSRHFMA

-222 YNQNKMKAAGREDL
+222 YNQNKKKAANREDL

-252 TRGAIFDTRNLN
+252 TRGVIFDTRNLN
-264 NQLRAAKLLSQEDIQ
+264 NQLRAAKLLSHSDIQ
-279 PILLGNGQEYARVRE
+279 PILLGNGQEYARVKE
-294 LQEYRPVLILPL
+294 LQEYRPILILPL

-347 FSFTQYGMDGKAF
+347 FSFTQYGMDGKTF

-374 ETALAALTTEAAAA
+374 ETALAALTTQAAAA
-388 VGIDNL
+388 AGIEDL

-420 SVWLQGEEQKQLA
+420 SVWLQGEEQIQTA
-433 PEFQWQGSYRLHH
+433 PGYQWQGSYRLH
-446 LAELELDLELQLTQ
+446 LAELELDLELQLSQ
-460 QTPRKLRGNL
+460 QTPQTLRGSL

-475 QIAVAHLKAN
+475 QIELAHLKADN
-485 SKRLSFSVNLQGA
+485 KRLSFSVNLQGA
-498 GINGISRLTLWQD
+498 GINGISRITLWQD
-511 DEGLRGRLLSADG
+511 DEGLQGRLLHADG

-532 RLPHAPLMPETEEDT
+532 RLPNAPLTADTEMGD
-547 RTNTQATSPKTV
+547 NANSPPAS
-559 SKTGPKT
+559 SKTK
-566 EPEYLS
+566 PEYLS

-584 ELPGT
+584 ELPST

-607 IGNSDLL
+607 IGNSDLIL
-614 MANGKIEKIGTD
+614 ANGKIEKIGTD
-626 LSTPAGYQVIEGVG
+626 LSTPAGYQVIEGAD

-666 ITSEVRIAD
+666 ITSEVQIAD
-675 VLNPDDIAI
+675 VLNPDDIAT

-771 RDYKDAQAQYAELR
+771 RDYQDAQAQYAELR

-918 SQEDAWKMVTINP
+918 SQEDAWNMVTINP

-987 AIASERQAL
+987 AIADERQAL

-1006 RRQGETTS
+1006 RLQGETTS
-1014 EITEPLWQCDTQFNA
+1014 EILEPLWQCDTQFNA

>member
-1 MKPSFPAAKL
+1 MRISFPAINLL
-11 LFISLVACSAYADE
+11 LFSLVACSAFADE

-38 THAKLMLSPG
+38 THAKLILSPG

-103 SQATIEGPVY
+103 SPAAIEAPVY
-113 RINPKGAVAANGAI
+113 QIKSKGAVAANGAI
-127 HAEKEWFSYVLADKD
+127 HAEKEWFTYVLPDNKT
-142 AASNWISNGFTS
+142 ASNWISNGFTS
-154 VQSAHLNGIFRGIGV
+154 VQSAHLDGIFRGVGT
-169 SLSLADKNSNQLIYS
+169 SLSLADKNSNQVIYR
-184 PKSRHFMA
+184 PRSRHFMA

-222 YNQNKMKAAGREDL
+222 YNQNKKNAAGREGL

-252 TRGAIFDTRNLN
+252 TRGVIFDTRNLN
-264 NQLRAAKLLSQEDIQ
+264 NQLRAAKLLSHSDIQ
-279 PILLGNGQEYARVRE
+279 PILLGNGQEYARVKE

-311 PQVSDEDNARE
+311 PQVSDEDYARE

-374 ETALAALTTEAAAA
+374 ETALAALTTQAAAA
-388 VGIDNL
+388 AGIEDL

-405 LVIAKGNLFQDGEIV
+405 LVIAKGNLFQDGEII
-420 SVWLQGEEQKQLA
+420 SVWLQGEEQIQTA
-433 PEFQWQGSYRLHH
+433 PGYQWQGSYRLH
-446 LAELELDLELQLTQ
+446 LAELELDLELQLSQ
-460 QTPRKLRGNL
+460 QKPRTLRGSL

-475 QIAVAHLKAN
+475 QVELAHLN
-485 SKRLSFSVNLQGA
+485 TDSKRLSFSANLQDA
-498 GINGISRLTLWQD
+498 GIGGISRITLWQD
-511 DEGLRGRLLSADG
+511 DEGLQGRLLRADG
-524 AVTQLAGS
+524 AITQLAGS
-532 RLPHAPLMPETEEDT
+532 RLPHAPLTAETAEET
-547 RTNTQATSPKTV
+547 KASAAAVNSQ
-559 SKTGPKT
+559 SKTMSET

-584 ELPGT
+584 EQPGT

-607 IGNSDLL
+607 IGNSDLIL
-614 MANGKIEKIGTD
+614 ANGKIAKIGTN
-626 LSTPAGYQVIEGVG
+626 LSTPSGYQVIEGAG

-666 ITSEVRIAD
+666 ITSEVQIAD

-721 GLKFTQAHQGIKFAL
+721 NLKFTQAHQGIKFAL

-918 SQEDAWKMVTINP
+918 SPEDAWKMVTINP
-931 AKQLGIDAITGSVE
+931 AKQLGIDAITGSIE

-987 AIASERQAL
+987 AIVSERQAL

-1006 RRQGETTS
+1006 RLQGETTS
-1014 EITEPLWQCDTQFNA
+1014 EIIEPLWQCDTQFNA

>member
-1 MKPSFPAAKL
+1 MRISFPAINLL
-11 LFISLVACSAYADE
+11 LFSLVACSAFADE

-38 THAKLMLSPG
+38 THAKLILSPG

-103 SQATIEGPVY
+103 SPAAIEAPVY
-113 RINPKGAVAANGAI
+113 QIKSKGAVAANGAI
-127 HAEKEWFSYVLADKD
+127 HAEKEWFTYVLPDNKT
-142 AASNWISNGFTS
+142 ASNWISNGFTS
-154 VQSAHLNGIFRGIGV
+154 VQSAHLDGIFRGVGT
-169 SLSLADKNSNQLIYS
+169 SLSLADKNSNQVIYR
-184 PKSRHFMA
+184 PRSRHFMA

-222 YNQNKMKAAGREDL
+222 YNQNKKNAAGREGL

-252 TRGAIFDTRNLN
+252 TRGVIFDTRNLN
-264 NQLRAAKLLSQEDIQ
+264 NQLRAAKLLSHSDIQ
-279 PILLGNGQEYARVRE
+279 PILLGNGQEYARVKE

-311 PQVSDEDNARE
+311 PQVSDEDYARE

-332 RAPSNPAVMAANNIP
+332 RAPSNPAVIAANNIP

-374 ETALAALTTEAAAA
+374 ETALAALTTQAAAA
-388 VGIDNL
+388 AGIEDL

-405 LVIAKGNLFQDGEIV
+405 LVIAKGNLFQDGEII
-420 SVWLQGEEQKQLA
+420 SVWLQGEEQIQTA
-433 PEFQWQGSYRLHH
+433 PGYQWQGSYRLH
-446 LAELELDLELQLTQ
+446 LAELELDLELQLSQ
-460 QTPRKLRGNL
+460 QKPRTLRGSL

-475 QIAVAHLKAN
+475 QVELAHLN
-485 SKRLSFSVNLQGA
+485 TDSKRLSFSANLQDA
-498 GINGISRLTLWQD
+498 GIGGISRITLWQD
-511 DEGLRGRLLSADG
+511 DEGLQGRLLRADG
-524 AVTQLAGS
+524 AITQLAGS
-532 RLPHAPLMPETEEDT
+532 RLPHAPLTAETAEET
-547 RTNTQATSPKTV
+547 KASAAAVNSQ
-559 SKTGPKT
+559 SKTMSET

-584 ELPGT
+584 EQPGT

-607 IGNSDLL
+607 IGNSDLIL
-614 MANGKIEKIGTD
+614 ANGKIAKIGTN
-626 LSTPAGYQVIEGVG
+626 LSTPSGYQVIEGAG

-666 ITSEVRIAD
+666 ITSEVQIAD

-721 GLKFTQAHQGIKFAL
+721 NLKFTQAHQGIKFAL

-918 SQEDAWKMVTINP
+918 SPEDAWKMVTINP
-931 AKQLGIDAITGSVE
+931 AKQLGIDPITGSIE

-966 QAVWIGGK
+966 QAVWISGK

-987 AIASERQAL
+987 AIVSERQAL

-1006 RRQGETTS
+1006 RLQGETTS
-1014 EITEPLWQCDTQFNA
+1014 EIIEPLWQCDTQFNA

>member
-1 MKPSFPAAKL
+1 MRISFPAINLL
-11 LFISLVACSAYADE
+11 LFSLVACSAFADE

-38 THAKLMLSPG
+38 THAKLILSPG

-103 SQATIEGPVY
+103 SAAAIEAPVY
-113 RINPKGAVAANGAI
+113 QIKSKGAVAANGAI
-127 HAEKEWFSYVLADKD
+127 HAEKEWFTYVLPDNKT
-142 AASNWISNGFTS
+142 ASNWISNGFTS
-154 VQSAHLNGIFRGIGV
+154 VQSAHLDGIFRGVGV
-169 SLSLADKNSNQLIYS
+169 SLSLADKKSNQVIYR
-184 PKSRHFMA
+184 PRSRHFMA

-222 YNQNKMKAAGREDL
+222 YNQNKKNAAGREGL
-236 LSPEFNIAL
+236 LSPEFNTAL

-252 TRGAIFDTRNLN
+252 TRGVIFDTRNLN
-264 NQLRAAKLLSQEDIQ
+264 NQLRAAKLLSQSDIQ
-279 PILLGNGQEYARVRE
+279 PILLGNGQEYARVKE
-294 LQEYRPVLILPL
+294 LLEYRPVLILPL

-311 PQVSDEDNARE
+311 PQVSDEDYARE
-322 VPLRTLRHWE
+322 VPLNILRHWE
-332 RAPSNPAVMAANNIP
+332 RAPSNPAVLAANNIP

-374 ETALAALTTEAAAA
+374 EAALAALTTQAAAA
-388 VGIDNL
+388 AGIEDL

-405 LVIAKGNLFQDGEIV
+405 LVIAKGNLFQDGEII
-420 SVWLQGEEQKQLA
+420 SVWLQGEEQKLM
-433 PEFQWQGSYRLHH
+433 PPGYQWQGSYRLH
-446 LAELELDLELQLTQ
+446 LAELELDLELQLSQ
-460 QTPRKLRGNL
+460 QKPRTLRGSL

-475 QIAVAHLKAN
+475 QVELAHLTTD
-485 SKRLSFSVNLQGA
+485 SKRLSFSANLQDA
-498 GINGISRLTLWQD
+498 GIGGISRITLWQD
-511 DEGLRGRLLSADG
+511 DEGLQGRLLHADG
-524 AVTQLAGS
+524 AITQLAGS
-532 RLPHAPLMPETEEDT
+532 RLPHAPLTAETAEET
-547 RTNTQATSPKTV
+547 KASAAAVNSQ
-559 SKTGPKT
+559 SKTISKT

-584 ELPGT
+584 EQPGT

-607 IGNSDLL
+607 IGNSDLIL
-614 MANGKIEKIGTD
+614 ANGKIAKIGTN
-626 LSTPAGYQVIEGVG
+626 LSTPSGYQVIEGAG

-666 ITSEVRIAD
+666 ITSEVQIAD

-721 GLKFTQAHQGIKFAL
+721 NLKFTQAHQGIKFAL

-931 AKQLGIDAITGSVE
+931 AKQLGIDAITGSIE

-987 AIASERQAL
+987 AIVSERQAL

-1006 RRQGETTS
+1006 RLQGETTS
-1014 EITEPLWQCDTQFNA
+1014 EIIEPLWQCDTQFNA

>member
-103 SQATIEGPVY
+103 SPATIEGPVY

-127 HAEKEWFSYVLADKD
+127 HAEKEWFSYVLADKE

-169 SLSLADKNSNQLIYS
+169 SLSLADKNSNQLIYN
-184 PKSRHFMA
+184 PQSRHFMA
-192 FDKGNSPQDYPNSLM
+192 FDKGNSPQDYPNALM

-252 TRGAIFDTRNLN
+252 NRGAIFDTRNLN

-388 VGIDNL
+388 AGIDNL

-433 PEFQWQGSYRLHH
+433 PEFQWQGSYRLH

-475 QIAVAHLKAN
+475 QIALAHLKAD

-524 AVTQLAGS
+524 TVTQLAGS
-532 RLPHAPLMPETEEDT
+532 RLPQALLMQETEEDT
-547 RTNTQATSPKTV
+547 RTNSQATSPKTV

-626 LSTPAGYQVIEGVG
+626 LSTPAGYQVIEGAD

-666 ITSEVRIAD
+666 ITSEVQIAD

-721 GLKFTQAHQGIKFAL
+721 GLKFTRAHQGIKFAL

-931 AKQLGIDAITGSVE
+931 AKQLGIDAITGSIE

-1006 RRQGETTS
+1006 RLQGETTS
-1014 EITEPLWQCDTQFNA
+1014 EIIEPLWQCDTQFNA

>member
-127 HAEKEWFSYVLADKD
+127 HAEKEWFSYVLADKE

-154 VQSAHLNGIFRGIGV
+154 VQSAHLNGIFRGVGV

-184 PKSRHFMA
+184 PKSRHFIA

-388 VGIDNL
+388 AGIDNL

-433 PEFQWQGSYRLHH
+433 PEFQWQGSYRLH

-475 QIAVAHLKAN
+475 QIALAHLKAD

-614 MANGKIEKIGTD
+614 MADGKIEKIGTD
-626 LSTPAGYQVIEGVG
+626 LSTPASYQVIEGAD

-721 GLKFTQAHQGIKFAL
+721 GLKFAQAHQGIKFAL

-856 HGAGASTFADWWA
+856 LGAGASTFADWWA

-894 NSDDF
+894 NSDDY

-945 EGKQADLVLWDANP
+945 EGKPADLVLWDANP

>member
-1 MKPSFPAAKL
+1 MRISFPAINLL
-11 LFISLVACSAYADE
+11 LFSLVACSAFADE

-38 THAKLMLSPG
+38 THAKLILSPG

-103 SQATIEGPVY
+103 SAAAIEAPVY
-113 RINPKGAVAANGAI
+113 QIKSKGAVAANGAI
-127 HAEKEWFSYVLADKD
+127 HAEKEWFTYVLPDNKT
-142 AASNWISNGFTS
+142 ASNWISNGFTS
-154 VQSAHLNGIFRGIGV
+154 VQSAHLDGIFRGVGV
-169 SLSLADKNSNQLIYS
+169 SLSLADKKSNQVIYR
-184 PKSRHFMA
+184 PRSRHFMA

-222 YNQNKMKAAGREDL
+222 YNQNKKNAAGREGL
-236 LSPEFNIAL
+236 LSPEFNTAL
-245 ERLHDIK
+245 ERLRDIK
-252 TRGAIFDTRNLN
+252 TRGVIFDTRNLN
-264 NQLRAAKLLSQEDIQ
+264 NQLRAAKLLSQSDIQ
-279 PILLGNGQEYARVRE
+279 PILLGNGQEYARVKE
-294 LQEYRPVLILPL
+294 LLEYRPVLILPL

-311 PQVSDEDNARE
+311 PQVSDEDYARE
-322 VPLRTLRHWE
+322 VPLNILRHWE
-332 RAPSNPAVMAANNIP
+332 RAPSNPAVIAANNIP

-374 ETALAALTTEAAAA
+374 EAALAALTTQAAAA
-388 VGIDNL
+388 AGIEDL

-405 LVIAKGNLFQDGEIV
+405 LVIAKGNLFQDGEII
-420 SVWLQGEEQKQLA
+420 SVWLQGEEQKLM
-433 PEFQWQGSYRLHH
+433 PPGYQWQGSYRLH
-446 LAELELDLELQLTQ
+446 LAELELDLELQLSQ
-460 QTPRKLRGNL
+460 QKPRTLRGSL

-475 QIAVAHLKAN
+475 QVELAHLTTD
-485 SKRLSFSVNLQGA
+485 SKRLSFSANLQDA
-498 GINGISRLTLWQD
+498 GIGGISRITLWQD
-511 DEGLRGRLLSADG
+511 DEGLQGRLLHADG
-524 AVTQLAGS
+524 AITQLAGS
-532 RLPHAPLMPETEEDT
+532 RLPHAPLAAETAEET
-547 RTNTQATSPKTV
+547 KASAAAVNSQ
-559 SKTGPKT
+559 SKTISKT

-584 ELPGT
+584 EQPGT

-607 IGNSDLL
+607 IGNSDLIL
-614 MANGKIEKIGTD
+614 ANGKIAKIGTN
-626 LSTPAGYQVIEGVG
+626 LSTPSGYQVIEGAG

-666 ITSEVRIAD
+666 ITSEVQIAD

-721 GLKFTQAHQGIKFAL
+721 NLKFTQAHQGIKFAL

-918 SQEDAWKMVTINP
+918 SPEDAWKMVTINP
-931 AKQLGIDAITGSVE
+931 AKQLGIDAITGSIE

-987 AIASERQAL
+987 AIVSERQAL

-1006 RRQGETTS
+1006 RLQGETTS
-1014 EITEPLWQCDTQFNA
+1014 EIIEPLWQCDTQFNA

>member
-127 HAEKEWFSYVLADKD
+127 HAEKEWFSYVLADKE

-222 YNQNKMKAAGREDL
+222 YKQNKMKAAGREDL

-388 VGIDNL
+388 AGIDNL

-433 PEFQWQGSYRLHH
+433 PGFQWQGSYRLH

-475 QIAVAHLKAN
+475 QIALAHLTAD

-511 DEGLRGRLLSADG
+511 DEGLRGRLLSADST
-524 AVTQLAGS
+524 VTQLAGS
-532 RLPHAPLMPETEEDT
+532 RLPQALLMQETEEDT

-626 LSTPAGYQVIEGVG
+626 LSTPAGYQVIEGAG
-640 MHLTA
+640 MLLTA

-987 AIASERQAL
+987 AIAGERQAL

-1006 RRQGETTS
+1006 RLQGETTS
-1014 EITEPLWQCDTQFNA
+1014 EIIEPLWQCDTQFNA

>member
-1 MKPSFPAAKL
+1 MRISFPAINLL
-11 LFISLVACSAYADE
+11 LFSLVACSAFADE

-38 THAKLMLSPG
+38 THAKLILSPG

-103 SQATIEGPVY
+103 SPAAIEAPVY
-113 RINPKGAVAANGAI
+113 QIKSKGAVAANGAI
-127 HAEKEWFSYVLADKD
+127 HAEKEWFTYVLPDNKT
-142 AASNWISNGFTS
+142 ASNWISNGFTS
-154 VQSAHLNGIFRGIGV
+154 VQSAHLDGIFRGVGT
-169 SLSLADKNSNQLIYS
+169 SLSLADKNSNQVIYR
-184 PKSRHFMA
+184 PRSRHFMA

-222 YNQNKMKAAGREDL
+222 YNQNKKNAAGREGL

-252 TRGAIFDTRNLN
+252 TRGVIFDTRNLN
-264 NQLRAAKLLSQEDIQ
+264 NQLRAAKLLSHSDIQ
-279 PILLGNGQEYARVRE
+279 PILLGNGQEYARVKE

-311 PQVSDEDNARE
+311 PQVSDEDYARE

-374 ETALAALTTEAAAA
+374 ETALAALTTQAAAA
-388 VGIDNL
+388 AGIEDL

-405 LVIAKGNLFQDGEIV
+405 LVIAKGNLFQDGEII
-420 SVWLQGEEQKQLA
+420 SVWLQGEEQIQTA
-433 PEFQWQGSYRLHH
+433 PGYQWQGSYRLH
-446 LAELELDLELQLTQ
+446 LAELELDLELQLSQ
-460 QTPRKLRGNL
+460 QKPRTLRGSL

-475 QIAVAHLKAN
+475 QVELAHLTTD
-485 SKRLSFSVNLQGA
+485 SKRLSFSANLQDA
-498 GINGISRLTLWQD
+498 GIGGISRITLWQD
-511 DEGLRGRLLSADG
+511 DEGLQGRLLRADG
-524 AVTQLAGS
+524 AITQLAGS
-532 RLPHAPLMPETEEDT
+532 RLPHAPLTAETAEET
-547 RTNTQATSPKTV
+547 KTSAAAV
-559 SKTGPKT
+559 NSQSKTMSET

-584 ELPGT
+584 EQPGT

-607 IGNSDLL
+607 IGNSDLIL
-614 MANGKIEKIGTD
+614 ANGKIAKIGTN
-626 LSTPAGYQVIEGVG
+626 LSTPSGYQVIEGAG

-666 ITSEVRIAD
+666 ITSEVQIAD

-721 GLKFTQAHQGIKFAL
+721 NLKFTQAHQGIKFAL

-918 SQEDAWKMVTINP
+918 SPEDAWKMVTINP
-931 AKQLGIDAITGSVE
+931 AKQLGIDAITGSIE

-987 AIASERQAL
+987 AIVSERQAL

-1006 RRQGETTS
+1006 RLQGETTS
-1014 EITEPLWQCDTQFNA
+1014 EIIEPLWQCDTQFNA

>member
-1 MKPSFPAAKL
+1 MRISFPAINLL
-11 LFISLVACSAYADE
+11 LFSLVACSAFADE

-38 THAKLMLSPG
+38 THAKLILSPG

-103 SQATIEGPVY
+103 SPAAIEAPVY
-113 RINPKGAVAANGAI
+113 QIKSKGAVAANGAI
-127 HAEKEWFSYVLADKD
+127 HAEKEWFTYVLPDNKT
-142 AASNWISNGFTS
+142 ASNWISNGFTS
-154 VQSAHLNGIFRGIGV
+154 VQSAHLDGIFRGVGT
-169 SLSLADKNSNQLIYS
+169 SLSLADKNRNQVIYR
-184 PKSRHFMA
+184 PRSRHFMA

-222 YNQNKMKAAGREDL
+222 YNQNKKNAAGREGL

-252 TRGAIFDTRNLN
+252 TRGVIFDTRNLN
-264 NQLRAAKLLSQEDIQ
+264 NQLRAAKLLSHSDIQ
-279 PILLGNGQEYARVRE
+279 PILLGNGQEYARVKE

-311 PQVSDEDNARE
+311 PQVSDEDYARE

-374 ETALAALTTEAAAA
+374 ETALAALTTQAAAA
-388 VGIDNL
+388 AGIEDL

-405 LVIAKGNLFQDGEIV
+405 LVIAKGNLFQDGEII
-420 SVWLQGEEQKQLA
+420 SVWLQGEEQIQTA
-433 PEFQWQGSYRLHH
+433 PGYQWQGSYRLH
-446 LAELELDLELQLTQ
+446 LAELELDLELQLSQ
-460 QTPRKLRGNL
+460 QKPRTLRGSL

-475 QIAVAHLKAN
+475 QVELAHLN
-485 SKRLSFSVNLQGA
+485 TDSKRLSFSANLQDA
-498 GINGISRLTLWQD
+498 GIGGISRITLWQD
-511 DEGLRGRLLSADG
+511 DEGLQGRLLRADG
-524 AVTQLAGS
+524 AITQLAGS
-532 RLPHAPLMPETEEDT
+532 RLPHAPLTAETAEET
-547 RTNTQATSPKTV
+547 KASAAAVNSQ
-559 SKTGPKT
+559 SKTMSET

-584 ELPGT
+584 EQPGT

-607 IGNSDLL
+607 IGNSDLIL
-614 MANGKIEKIGTD
+614 ANGKIAKIGTN
-626 LSTPAGYQVIEGVG
+626 LSTPSGYQVIEGAG

-666 ITSEVRIAD
+666 ITSEVQIAD

-721 GLKFTQAHQGIKFAL
+721 NLKFTQAHQGIKFAL

-918 SQEDAWKMVTINP
+918 SPEDAWKMVTINP
-931 AKQLGIDAITGSVE
+931 AKQLGIDAITGSIE
-945 EGKQADLVLWDANP
+945 EGKQADLVLWDANL

-987 AIASERQAL
+987 AIVSERQAL

-1006 RRQGETTS
+1006 RLQGETTS
-1014 EITEPLWQCDTQFNA
+1014 EIIEPLWQCDTQFNA

>member
-1 MKPSFPAAKL
+1 MRISFPAINLL
-11 LFISLVACSAYADE
+11 LFSLVACSAFADE

-38 THAKLMLSPG
+38 THAKLILSPG

-103 SQATIEGPVY
+103 SPAAIEAPVY
-113 RINPKGAVAANGAI
+113 QIKSKGAVAANGAI
-127 HAEKEWFSYVLADKD
+127 HAEKEWFTYVLPDNKT
-142 AASNWISNGFTS
+142 ASNWISNGFTS
-154 VQSAHLNGIFRGIGV
+154 VQSAHLDGIFRGVGT
-169 SLSLADKNSNQLIYS
+169 SLSLADKNSNQVIYR
-184 PKSRHFMA
+184 PRSRHFMA

-222 YNQNKMKAAGREDL
+222 YNQNKKNAAGREGL

-252 TRGAIFDTRNLN
+252 TRGVIFDTRNLN
-264 NQLRAAKLLSQEDIQ
+264 NQLRAAKLLSHSDIQ
-279 PILLGNGQEYARVRE
+279 PILLGNGQEYARVKE
-294 LQEYRPVLILPL
+294 LQEHRPVLILPL

-311 PQVSDEDNARE
+311 PQVSDEDYARE

-374 ETALAALTTEAAAA
+374 ETALAALTTQAAAA
-388 VGIDNL
+388 AGIEDL

-405 LVIAKGNLFQDGEIV
+405 LVIAKGNLFQDGEII
-420 SVWLQGEEQKQLA
+420 SVWLQGEEQIQTA
-433 PEFQWQGSYRLHH
+433 PGYQWQGSYRLH
-446 LAELELDLELQLTQ
+446 LAELELDLELQLSQ
-460 QTPRKLRGNL
+460 QKPRTLRGSL

-475 QIAVAHLKAN
+475 QVELAHLN
-485 SKRLSFSVNLQGA
+485 TDSKRLSFSANLQDA
-498 GINGISRLTLWQD
+498 GIGGISRITLWQD
-511 DEGLRGRLLSADG
+511 DEGLQGRLLRANG
-524 AVTQLAGS
+524 AITQLAGS
-532 RLPHAPLMPETEEDT
+532 RLPHAPLTAETAEET
-547 RTNTQATSPKTV
+547 KASAAAVNSQ
-559 SKTGPKT
+559 SKTMSET

-584 ELPGT
+584 EQPGT

-607 IGNSDLL
+607 IGNSDLIL
-614 MANGKIEKIGTD
+614 ANGKIAKIGTN
-626 LSTPAGYQVIEGVG
+626 LSTPSGYQVIEGAG

-666 ITSEVRIAD
+666 ITSEVQIAD

-721 GLKFTQAHQGIKFAL
+721 NLKFTQAHQGIKFAL

-918 SQEDAWKMVTINP
+918 SPEDAWKMVTINP
-931 AKQLGIDAITGSVE
+931 AKQLVIDAITGSIE

-987 AIASERQAL
+987 AIVSERQAL

-1006 RRQGETTS
+1006 RLQGETTS
-1014 EITEPLWQCDTQFNA
+1014 EIIEPLWQCDTQFNA